1 MQLQIN
7 SSEKVLMWIKKRGM
21 WDHFGGALTLKS
33 DDGGVGCGGG
43 TMAPTCVLL
52 VHVVLGVGTFN
63 WARGLR
69 NCPPPLMLALFSAPC
84 FYFLI

>member
-1 MQLQIN
+1 
-7 SSEKVLMWIKKRGM
+7 MWIKKRGM

-33 DDGGVGCGGG
+33 DDGGLW

-69 NCPPPLMLALFSAPC
+69 KCLPPLMLALLSAPC
-84 FYFLI
+84 FYFYRTRVRSLAMLVTH